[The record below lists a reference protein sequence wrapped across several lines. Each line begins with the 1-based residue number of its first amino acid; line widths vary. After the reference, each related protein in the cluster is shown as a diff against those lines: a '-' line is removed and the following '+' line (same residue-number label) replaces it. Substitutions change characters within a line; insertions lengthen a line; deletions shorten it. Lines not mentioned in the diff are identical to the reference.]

1 MRRQVQHAVGRSAR
15 HPRDRARHDHRVQQR
30 IELPPSDGL
39 RIHIDTHARSTS
51 NSVQA
56 AVPRLAEFGG
66 GRRTPP
72 RGAGRRFARTRRY
85 GLAAELDFLDQV
97 AAVAR
102 RHGVDPGEVQEVAGG
117 VANRGFALGDD
128 LFLRVCRPGFEADL
142 LKETRIVPAA
152 RSVGV
157 LTPAIVEYDDSGRL
171 LAAPYA
177 VMERVHGTEPTA
189 LPANLAIQLAHL
201 HQLEQTPALSN
212 PDHSGPELAGVGED
226 GWGDPWVTV
235 EGLAE
240 RGYVD
245 SGTASWLTGW
255 FTRLAER
262 IDGSRSKVLIH
273 GDVAAHNL
281 LAGPDGDLRALIDWG
296 DAAWAPRAMDFAK
309 LPLTQVAVLLPDY
322 LRHSQSPESEEE
334 LAAAVLWFHLSW
346 GLAKLPAAPWPGQ
359 RHWTAPTTSRLLNIL
374 HFFTTAP
381 PAPWSELT

>member
-1 MRRQVQHAVGRSAR
+1 M
-15 HPRDRARHDHRVQQR
+15 
-30 IELPPSDGL
+30 
-39 RIHIDTHARSTS
+39 
-51 NSVQA
+51 
-56 AVPRLAEFGG
+56 AEEF
-66 GRRTPP
+66 
-72 RGAGRRFARTRRY
+72 
-85 GLAAELDFLDQV
+85 DFLDQV
-97 AAVAR
+97 GAVAR
-102 RHGVDPGEVQEVAGG
+102 RHGVDPGEVKEVAGG
-117 VANRGFALGDD
+117 VANRGFVLGEE

-142 LKETRIVPAA
+142 LKETHVVPAA

-171 LAAPYA
+171 IAAPYA
-177 VMERVHGTEPTA
+177 VMERVHGTEPTD
-189 LPANLAIQLAHL
+189 LPTGLAAQLAHL
-201 HQLEQTPALSN
+201 HQLERTLELS
-212 PDHSGPELAGVGED
+212 GVVED
-226 GWGDPWVTV
+226 GWGDPWGTID
-235 EGLAE
+235 GLAD

-262 IDGSRSKVLIH
+262 IDGSGPKVLIH

-309 LPLTQVAVLLPDY
+309 LPLTQVAELLPDY

-381 PAPWSELT
+381 PAPWSGLT

>member
-1 MRRQVQHAVGRSAR
+1 MK
-15 HPRDRARHDHRVQQR
+15 
-30 IELPPSDGL
+30 
-39 RIHIDTHARSTS
+39 
-51 NSVQA
+51 
-56 AVPRLAEFGG
+56 
-66 GRRTPP
+66 
-72 RGAGRRFARTRRY
+72 
-85 GLAAELDFLDQV
+85 
-97 AAVAR
+97 
-102 RHGVDPGEVQEVAGG
+102 EVAGG
-117 VANRGFALGDD
+117 VANRGFVLGDG
-128 LFLRVCRPGFEADL
+128 LFLRVCRPGYEADL
-142 LKETRIVPAA
+142 LKETHVVPAA

-171 LAAPYA
+171 IAAPYA
-177 VMERVHGTEPTA
+177 LMERVHGTEPTD
-189 LPANLAIQLAHL
+189 LPTGLADQLAHL
-201 HQLEQTPALSN
+201 HQLEQTLELS
-212 PDHSGPELAGVGED
+212 GVVAV
-226 GWGDPWVTV
+226 GWGDPWETID
-235 EGLAE
+235 GLAD

-245 SGTASWLTGW
+245 PGTATWLTGW

-262 IDGSRSKVLIH
+262 IDGSGPNVLIH

-322 LRHSQSPESEEE
+322 LRHSRSPESEEE

-381 PAPWSELT
+381 PAPWSGLT